1 MSNEGSANM
10 KEPKSSNFKDIIE
23 FAIQREEEAARS
35 YCSMA
40 NSATAEDLRK
50 MLLELEADEKRHKT
64 VLQNISESKAWS
76 IRPKEIRDLKIS
88 DYLVE
93 EELRPDV
100 DLQGLLIYAAHKE
113 LKAFNLYSDLAKKAR
128 SLEEKKIFE
137 FLASQE
143 KSHKLKLEM
152 EYDKHILTED

>member
-1 MSNEGSANM
+1 M
-10 KEPKSSNFKDIIE
+10 KEPKSSSFKDIIE

-35 YCSMA
+35 YGEMA
-40 NSATAEDLRK
+40 RLAAAEDLRK
-50 MLLELEADEKRHKT
+50 LLLELEADEKKHKT
-64 VLQNISESKAWS
+64 VLQNIGESKARL
-76 IRPKEIRDLKIS
+76 IKPTEIRDLKIS

-113 LKAFNLYSDLAKKAR
+113 LKAFHLYSDLAKKAR
-128 SLEEKKIFE
+128 DSEEKRIFE

-143 KSHKLKLEM
+143 KSHKLKLET